1 MNINNKSNQDINKSI
16 YIFFVILI
24 AFTIRWY
31 NINYENLWFDE
42 ILSYWI
48 ADPNI
53 SIKESLIRHK
63 SIEQIPFLYHLI
75 LKLNFYILSY
85 EPNNGRYLS
94 LIFNLL
100 GILFSTILCR
110 MLTKN
115 NAYILALTLFALNI
129 FLINYA
135 QEMRPYSMVFF
146 ICSWCLYLFFKIEKK
161 KTKKFSLFYFII
173 IVFSQI
179 LMVLSHPFCFILLFC
194 FGTYLLMNLLKSKKN
209 SPTLVT
215 SFILLTFF
223 SIIYLYQITTNLN
236 SFPDWLKQPD
246 IKFFTN
252 FYFSNFFGSRI
263 MGLIHLISLIV
274 LTILYFKNIIK
285 KKFFLIILYL
295 IIIFSYALPLVY
307 GLIYKPIIFPRYII
321 FVLIPVIIL
330 ISILCYEI
338 KYFFVKKIF
347 ILMLILLNVGNHFT
361 ESTFKQFIEKRPN
374 YKPNFKEMNK
384 IIYSNKIHDL
394 YINTGFDNDVRASAH
409 QAIFNYISR
418 LNLNKKFY
426 LNLISNNEYH
436 NLNNNKL
443 WIICLSDISKNK
455 CKKNLEIY
463 KNNIIKIENISGIQL
478 ILIDKKN

>member
-1 MNINNKSNQDINKSI
+1 
-16 YIFFVILI
+16 
-24 AFTIRWY
+24 
-31 NINYENLWFDE
+31 
-42 ILSYWI
+42 
-48 ADPNI
+48 
-53 SIKESLIRHK
+53 
-63 SIEQIPFLYHLI
+63 
-75 LKLNFYILSY
+75 
-85 EPNNGRYLS
+85 
-94 LIFNLL
+94 
-100 GILFSTILCR
+100 
-110 MLTKN
+110 
-115 NAYILALTLFALNI
+115 
-129 FLINYA
+129 
-135 QEMRPYSMVFF
+135 
-146 ICSWCLYLFFKIEKK
+146 CSWCLYLFFKIEKK

-347 ILMLILLNVGNHFT
+347 ILMLILFNVGNHFT

-443 WIICLSDISKNK
+443 WIICLSDISKN
-455 CKKNLEIY
+455 
-463 KNNIIKIENISGIQL
+463 
-478 ILIDKKN
+478 